1 MFSPKNA
8 SRRKGVALII
18 VVFFIALGAVVV
30 SSMSYSAH
38 LSNRLEQAATRLTSA
53 EFLLKSAINA
63 ARVLIREDA
72 TPEDSARDITWGPFV
87 EGKEIPGPMLGL
99 PAGGPRVSIEIR
111 PEESKLPLRAI
122 VPTATSLPDKKWRDI
137 FLRLFRSLG
146 FDNDGEKTVGGRYA
160 GKVFS
165 AEEMVVNFIDYVDQD
180 KDSYAD
186 PDGGF
191 AAGIESDLPEGTFPN
206 EQIKR
211 ISELATIPGFT
222 AARIR
227 RLTPFVT
234 VFGAGQRININV
246 APRIVIASIH
256 EDLPTYVDAI
266 IEFRNKQD
274 GPFTHQNKKV
284 ILAGML
290 GDDLSNQVD
299 RYFDAGSRWYQVIA
313 KVDYGA
319 SIYFARAIILK
330 RDMGMTP
337 DIRNLELY

>member
-1 MFSPKNA
+1 MFDAKKTSD
-8 SRRKGVALII
+8 RRGVALIL
-18 VVFFIALGAVVV
+18 VVFFIALGAVII

-38 LSNRLEQAATRLTSA
+38 LSNRLEQAGTRLTGA

-63 ARVLIREDA
+63 ARILIREDA

-87 EGKEIPGPMLGL
+87 EGKEVPGPMLGL
-99 PAGGPRVSIEIR
+99 PVGGPRISIEIR

-122 VPTATSLPDKKWRDI
+122 VPTATSQPDRKWRDI
-137 FLRLFRSLG
+137 FVRLFRALG
-146 FDNDGEKTVGGRYA
+146 FDNDGEKAATGRFS
-160 GKVFS
+160 GRVFS
-165 AEEMVVNFIDYVDQD
+165 AEEMIANFIDYVDQD
-180 KDSYAD
+180 KDSYND

-191 AAGIESDLPEGTFPN
+191 PAGIEGDLEEGAFPN
-206 EQIKR
+206 EQIRR

-227 RLTPFVT
+227 KLTPFIT
-234 VFGAGQRININV
+234 VFGAGQRVNINV
-246 APRIVIASIH
+246 APRIVINSIH
-256 EDLPTYVDAI
+256 EDLPSYTDAI
-266 IEFRNKQD
+266 LEFRSKQD

-284 ILAGML
+284 ILAGIL

-319 SIYFARAIILK
+319 SIYFARAVLLK
-330 RDMGMTP
+330 RGEGMTP